1 MDVPFCL
8 TARDLSFYRGGAWV
22 RAAAATA
29 HFGASSADLR
39 ASLRLPP
46 DAGQPGEMA
55 GDAGQPGELAG
66 DAGQPGEMAGDA
78 GQLGEMAGDAG
89 QPGEMAGAGVGAGVK
104 VAAVVAA

>member
-39 ASLRLPP
+39 ASLRLPL
-46 DAGQPGEMA
+46 DGE
-55 GDAGQPGELAG
+55 QLGE
-66 DAGQPGEMAGDA
+66 
-78 GQLGEMAGDAG
+78 QLGEMAG
-89 QPGEMAGAGVGAGVK
+89 AGAAGGAEA
-104 VAAVVAA
+104 AAVTAA

>member
-39 ASLRLPP
+39 ASLRLPL
-46 DAGQPGEMA
+46 DGE
-55 GDAGQPGELAG
+55 QLGE
-66 DAGQPGEMAGDA
+66 
-78 GQLGEMAGDAG
+78 QLGEMAG
-89 QPGEMAGAGVGAGVK
+89 AGAGGGAEA
-104 VAAVVAA
+104 AAVTAA

>member
-39 ASLRLPP
+39 ASLRLPL
-46 DAGQPGEMA
+46 D
-55 GDAGQPGELAG
+55 GD
-66 DAGQPGEMAGDA
+66 
-78 GQLGEMAGDAG
+78 QLGEMAG
-89 QPGEMAGAGVGAGVK
+89 AGAGGGAEAGAVT
-104 VAAVVAA
+104 AA

>member
-55 GDAGQPGELAG
+55 G
-66 DAGQPGEMAGDA
+66 
-78 GQLGEMAGDAG
+78 
-89 QPGEMAGAGVGAGVK
+89 AGVGAGVK

>member
-39 ASLRLPP
+39 ASLRLPL
-46 DAGQPGEMA
+46 DGE
-55 GDAGQPGELAG
+55 QLGE
-66 DAGQPGEMAGDA
+66 
-78 GQLGEMAGDAG
+78 QLGEM
-89 QPGEMAGAGVGAGVK
+89 VGAGAAGGAEA
-104 VAAVVAA
+104 AAVTAA

>member
-39 ASLRLPP
+39 ASLRLPL
-46 DAGQPGEMA
+46 DGE
-55 GDAGQPGELAG
+55 
-66 DAGQPGEMAGDA
+66 
-78 GQLGEMAGDAG
+78 QLGEMAG
-89 QPGEMAGAGVGAGVK
+89 AGAGGGAEA
-104 VAAVVAA
+104 AAVTAA

>member
-39 ASLRLPP
+39 ASLRLPL
-46 DAGQPGEMA
+46 DGE
-55 GDAGQPGELAG
+55 
-66 DAGQPGEMAGDA
+66 
-78 GQLGEMAGDAG
+78 QLL
-89 QPGEMAGAGVGAGVK
+89 GEMAGAGAGGGAEA
-104 VAAVVAA
+104 VALTAA

>member
-39 ASLRLPP
+39 ASLRLPL
-46 DAGQPGEMA
+46 DGE
-55 GDAGQPGELAG
+55 QLGE
-66 DAGQPGEMAGDA
+66 
-78 GQLGEMAGDAG
+78 QLGEMVR
-89 QPGEMAGAGVGAGVK
+89 AGAGGGAEA
-104 VAAVVAA
+104 AAVTAA

>member
-39 ASLRLPP
+39 ASLRLPL
-46 DAGQPGEMA
+46 DGE
-55 GDAGQPGELAG
+55 
-66 DAGQPGEMAGDA
+66 
-78 GQLGEMAGDAG
+78 QLGE
-89 QPGEMAGAGVGAGVK
+89 QLLGEMAGAGAVGGAEA
-104 VAAVVAA
+104 AAVTAA

>member
-46 DAGQPGEMA
+46 DAGQ
-55 GDAGQPGELAG
+55 L
-66 DAGQPGEMAGDA
+66 GEMAGDA
-78 GQLGEMAGDAG
+78 GQL
-89 QPGEMAGAGVGAGVK
+89 GEMAGAGVGAGVK

>member
-39 ASLRLPP
+39 ASLRLPL
-46 DAGQPGEMA
+46 DGE
-55 GDAGQPGELAG
+55 
-66 DAGQPGEMAGDA
+66 
-78 GQLGEMAGDAG
+78 QLGEMAG
-89 QPGEMAGAGVGAGVK
+89 AGAGGGAE
-104 VAAVVAA
+104 VATVRAA